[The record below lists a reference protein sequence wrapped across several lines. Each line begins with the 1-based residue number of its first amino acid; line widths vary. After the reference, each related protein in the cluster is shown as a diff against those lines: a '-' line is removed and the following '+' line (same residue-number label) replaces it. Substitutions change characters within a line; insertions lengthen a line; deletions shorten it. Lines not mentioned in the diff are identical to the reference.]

1 MSMALWHHG
10 SLSSLPFFLR
20 LPSLY
25 PETPSKAKWEDMIN
39 WWYSAYVYS
48 ISSPP
53 PWSTLFPSSSLWCK
67 PQFWPIGLLFHPSSF
82 HRIKRQLCY
91 SFALNIIT
99 SEEKCTHL
107 FQALFKKN
115 EGAWE
120 PQKGLFSKH
129 LLNSSYCF
137 LILNI
142 EKHGTVA
149 KNCYFKTL
157 FIFSSFFCWNQKIR
171 LMMSWAKKWMY
182 NLTQNGHLKRV

>member
-1 MSMALWHHG
+1 MYIV
-10 SLSSLPFFLR
+10 P
-20 LPSLY
+20 P
-25 PETPSKAKWEDMIN
+25 
-39 WWYSAYVYS
+39 
-48 ISSPP
+48 SSPP
-53 PWSTLFPSSSLWCK
+53 PSWSTLFPSSSLWCK

-129 LLNSSYCF
+129 FLNSSYCF

>member
-1 MSMALWHHG
+1 MLRSSSWKSPSNSLPFSADVHGSMAPW
-10 SLSSLPFFLR
+10 LPFFLR

-48 ISSPP
+48 TSSPP

-67 PQFWPIGLLFHPSSF
+67 PQFWPIGLIHPPSIGLKDSSA
-82 HRIKRQLCY
+82 RS

-115 EGAWE
+115 GGASE
-120 PQKGLFSKH
+120 AQKGLFSKH
-129 LLNSSYCF
+129 LKLLSHTKYS
-137 LILNI
+137 
-142 EKHGTVA
+142 
-149 KNCYFKTL
+149 CYKVLFETL
-157 FIFSSFFCWNQKIR
+157 FPFGRAGFF
-171 LMMSWAKKWMY
+171 L
-182 NLTQNGHLKRV
+182 L